1 MAPEAEGQRLSLSR
15 QTTLDPSS
23 ADPADGTAEPQSHPL
38 VDLVHIDSTYPVE
51 IDLVYAGSNNFICLP
66 LYAANASCLLHPDAA
81 ACLMRAAVAGRR
93 AGLTLKVF
101 DAYRPPA
108 AQEVLWRLCP
118 NPLYVADPAQ
128 GSNHSRGVAV
138 DVTLLDESGAE
149 LDMGTGFDEMREQ
162 SHHDRDD
169 LSVSAQ
175 RNRALLLGI
184 MLQAS
189 FASLP
194 TEWWHYQL
202 PGALSYP
209 LVHDGGVS
217 LA

>member
-1 MAPEAEGQRLSLSR
+1 MPAE
-15 QTTLDPSS
+15 
-23 ADPADGTAEPQSHPL
+23 H
-38 VDLVHIDSTYPVE
+38 LVHIEPSTYPVE
-51 IDLVYAGSNNFICLP
+51 IDLVYAGSNNFVCLP
-66 LYAANASCLLHPDAA
+66 IYAADAPCLLHRDAA
-81 ACLMRAAVAGRR
+81 ACLMRAAVAARR
-93 AGLTLKVF
+93 SGLTLKIF

-118 NPLYVADPAQ
+118 NPQYVADPAV

-138 DVTLLDESGAE
+138 DVTLLDESGKA

-169 LSVSAQ
+169 LPAPAQ
-175 RNRALLLGI
+175 RNRTLLLGI
-184 MLQAS
+184 MLHAG

-202 PGALSYP
+202 NDAAKYP
-209 LVHDGGVS
+209 LRFEEGVS
-217 LA
+217 LVEKTR

>member
-1 MAPEAEGQRLSLSR
+1 M
-15 QTTLDPSS
+15 SS
-23 ADPADGTAEPQSHPL
+23 AAASKSAVARQAGAATDAGL
-38 VDLVHIDSTYPVE
+38 VLVEAPDYPVDIE
-51 IDLVYAGSNNFICLP
+51 LLYATSNNFLGMPVYDADARCM
-66 LYAANASCLLHPDAA
+66 LHRDAA
-81 ACLMRAAVAGRR
+81 ACLRRAALAARR
-93 AGLTLKVF
+93 SGFTLKVF

-118 NPLYVADPAQ
+118 DPAYVADPKI

-138 DVTLLDESGAE
+138 DVTLLDEHGQA

-169 LSVSAQ
+169 LPVSAQ
-175 RNRALLLGI
+175 RNRGMLLGI
-184 MLQAS
+184 MLQAG

-202 PGALSYP
+202 PNAPEYP
-209 LVHDGGVS
+209 LIDQAGVI
-217 LA
+217 